1 MTADSRIIAFYRA
14 EAPDHRGRYLREIH
28 SWPDDQLEA
37 VHDYIQWLFPLSE
50 PSAFNVSAPVLSP
63 ANIDHFRSDP
73 QLQRNLRASFFR
85 MLEFFGFEMSLS
97 GPVEVK
103 RRRDFSAK
111 SGRWL
116 TEGNH
121 NHLRITRVLKSLSIL
136 GLLLEAK
143 AFLACLSEIYEEEC
157 LKPDSAISTET
168 MLYWTRAVSD

>member
-37 VHDYIQWLFPLSE
+37 VHDYVQWLFPLSE

-97 GPVEVK
+97 GPN
-103 RRRDFSAK
+103 R
-111 SGRWL
+111 
-116 TEGNH
+116 
-121 NHLRITRVLKSLSIL
+121 
-136 GLLLEAK
+136 
-143 AFLACLSEIYEEEC
+143 SETA
-157 LKPDSAISTET
+157 S
-168 MLYWTRAVSD
+168 